1 MQPNSVCLFFYV
13 KGKFFLHGC
22 SIDEAEEYGEFLIYP
37 GSHFDIWDRH
47 YYRQLPVDFD
57 YFPRGRV
64 VYHKESE
71 TFRIMYDR
79 CLEDVIKDFA
89 EEYYGGEAVLELDE
103 HYQCRK
109 CNKGYVV

>member
-13 KGKFFLHGC
+13 KGKFLLHGC
-22 SIDEAEEYGEFLIYP
+22 SIDE
-37 GSHFDIWDRH
+37 
-47 YYRQLPVDFD
+47 
-57 YFPRGRV
+57 
-64 VYHKESE
+64 
-71 TFRIMYDR
+71 
-79 CLEDVIKDFA
+79 A

>member
-13 KGKFFLHGC
+13 KGKFLLHGC
-22 SIDEAEEYGEFLIYP
+22 SNDEAEEYGEFLIYP

-47 YYRQLPVDFD
+47 YYRQLRVDYD